1 MCIEGK
7 KLRILFYLV
16 IVLSEGNHTR
26 FELLSKTFLTFQCDE
41 TYPPP
46 VCLWACK
53 ERYNLYMNRASLDLE
68 SVGCVS

>member
-41 TYPPP
+41 TYPP
-46 VCLWACK
+46 
-53 ERYNLYMNRASLDLE
+53 ASLFMGMQRK
-68 SVGCVS
+68 V